1 MHSRCI
7 LWGWGHGLWLSMDM
21 GGQWDILL
29 LLVISIGGPTTT
41 VSQPTLRKHVEIVTA
56 NQFWTQNRCW
66 LHGNW
71 LLATSGYPCNCTRIT
86 AQQHSWHTRT
96 NACQLVHNI
105 LSRELCYLR
114 LWHWI
119 KFYAKVNQLAHS
131 LSSTTLIIR
140 RGIVIHGG
148 IGDSRQA
155 RILSRLTK
163 WTNKDWKERGKGDR
177 EWLTGGK
184 LVSEV
189 AIRLGSGIFCC
200 VPSFRACL
208 FFTWRSYL
216 VKQVLSSSLICSKLS
231 EINMNLKHYSCVYKH
246 MNHIHIPSTI
256 SSVTLPMS
264 AVALSCM
271 ALNVVW
277 SSVINWRSSD
287 TSLPG
292 SFSTNS
298 SFITSRFL
306 SSREDDSTA
315 TEDTHVD
322 TPTSWLR
329 PALREALPPA
339 QAS

>member
-131 LSSTTLIIR
+131 LSSTTLIIG

-163 WTNKDWKERGKGDR
+163 WMNKDWKREGEGWQRMAYWRKISVRGGHKVR
-177 EWLTGGK
+177 FWYLLLCAFLQSLSVLYMTV
-184 LVSEV
+184 VSSETS
-189 AIRLGSGIFCC
+189 IE
-200 VPSFRACL
+200 
-208 FFTWRSYL
+208 
-216 VKQVLSSSLICSKLS
+216 LIVDLQQ
-231 EINMNLKHYSCVYKH
+231 
-246 MNHIHIPSTI
+246 
-256 SSVTLPMS
+256 
-264 AVALSCM
+264 ALW
-271 ALNVVW
+271 N
-277 SSVINWRSSD
+277 
-287 TSLPG
+287 
-292 SFSTNS
+292 
-298 SFITSRFL
+298 
-306 SSREDDSTA
+306 
-315 TEDTHVD
+315 
-322 TPTSWLR
+322 
-329 PALREALPPA
+329 
-339 QAS
+339 